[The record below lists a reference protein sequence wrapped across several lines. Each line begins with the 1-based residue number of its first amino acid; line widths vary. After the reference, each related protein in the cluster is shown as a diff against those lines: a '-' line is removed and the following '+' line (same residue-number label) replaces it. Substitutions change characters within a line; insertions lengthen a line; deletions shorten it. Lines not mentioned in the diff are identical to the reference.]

1 MLKIKF
7 VNPQGNHPSFVQ
19 PLVVLAFLASWRFQ
33 LLFLLAALLLALFG
47 HSGAHA
53 GALTVQLQATLNARA
68 PADEV
73 AVIVTLSDQV
83 DIGTR
88 LRSDRRRDPGLIKAL
103 KAKAALTQ
111 NPLKTFLKNHG
122 AQRVRPLWVING
134 VAARVRADAI
144 PHLAS
149 QPGVAVVRL
158 DQTLQAPAVTT
169 GTSAPPEWNLS
180 AIHADDLWA
189 LGHTGRGI
197 VVANMDTGVD
207 PYHPDLNGKW
217 RGGANSWFDAH
228 GEHNTPYDEH
238 GHGTQTMGILVGGAA
253 GGSAIGVAPDATW
266 IAAKIFDDDDSAQLS
281 DIHLAF
287 QWLLDPDGNPD
298 TPDAPDVVNAS
309 WGLDGSAGQ
318 CVLEFSSDI
327 QTLKAAGIA
336 VVFAAGNSG
345 PDGFS
350 SGSPANNPGAL
361 ATGALD
367 NTLSIAEF
375 SSRGPSACDGGLFPQ
390 LSAPGVNVRS
400 ADLSFGG
407 MPLYATVSGTSYA
420 APHLAGAMALLLSAY
435 PNTRIAALESALM
448 RAAHDLGTLG
458 ADTAYGHG
466 LVDVTAAYQLLMA
479 AANSPPTITSTPVTT
494 ATPGV
499 AYVYT
504 VTATDP
510 DGGPLS
516 YALDVAPAGMSIDAA
531 SGVIG
536 WTPSAT
542 QVGNSSVQVR
552 VQDTGGLF
560 VTQSFNV
567 TVAAPALPPN
577 RRPVAVNDTVT
588 AKTHVAKVIAVLAND
603 RDPGGSLDPSTVTIT
618 SAPTQGGGVR
628 VNADG
633 TVTYQSRRNF
643 LGIESFRYTVK
654 DNRGATSRVAT
665 VRVYVRKKDT
675 R

>member
-1 MLKIKF
+1 MSTPGTKKRRY
-7 VNPQGNHPSFVQ
+7 
-19 PLVVLAFLASWRFQ
+19 A
-33 LLFLLAALLLALFG
+33 LLAALLLALFG
-47 HSGAHA
+47 NSGAHA
-53 GALTVQLQATLNARA
+53 GALTAQLQATLNARA

-83 DIGTR
+83 DVGAR
-88 LRSDRRRDPGLIKAL
+88 LPSDRRRDPGLTKTL

-134 VAARVRADAI
+134 IAARVRAEVI
-144 PHLAS
+144 PALAN
-149 QPGVAVVRL
+149 QPGIAVIRL

-169 GTSAPPEWNLS
+169 GTSVPPEWNLS
-180 AIHADDLWA
+180 AIHADDVWA

-217 RGGANSWFDAH
+217 RGGGNSWFDAH
-228 GEHNTPYDEH
+228 GEHSTPYDEH

-266 IAAKIFDDDDSAQLS
+266 IAAKIFDDSDQAQLS

-345 PDGFS
+345 PEAFT

-407 MPLYATVSGTSYA
+407 LPLYATVSGTSYA

-435 PNTRIAALESALM
+435 PNTGIAALESALT
-448 RAAHDLGTLG
+448 RAAHDLGTPG
-458 ADTAYGHG
+458 ADTDYGHG

-479 AANSPPTITSTPVTT
+479 AQNSPPTITSTPVTT

-536 WTPSAT
+536 WVPSAI
-542 QVGNSSVQVR
+542 QVGNNSVQVR

-560 VTQSFNV
+560 ATQNFNV
-567 TVAAPALPPN
+567 TVAAPASPPN
-577 RRPVAVNDTVT
+577 RRPLAVNDTVT
-588 AKTHVAKVIAVLAND
+588 AKTHAAKIIAVLAND

-654 DNRGATSRVAT
+654 DNRGATSRAAT
-665 VRVYVRKKDT
+665 VRVHVMKKA
-675 R
+675 RR